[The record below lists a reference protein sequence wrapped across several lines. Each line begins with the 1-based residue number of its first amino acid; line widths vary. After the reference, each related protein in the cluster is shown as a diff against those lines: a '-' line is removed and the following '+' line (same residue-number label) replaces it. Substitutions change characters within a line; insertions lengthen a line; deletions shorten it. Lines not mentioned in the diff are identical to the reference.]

1 MGTADRPLKSVQ
13 GDEPK
18 PGSKAYWRDRALKAE
33 GKNELLEEALKH
45 EPTTP
50 VDDLFD
56 TIVEGGEKLLSE
68 AKKYRPVVEGFLR
81 KLTTK
86 E

>member
-1 MGTADRPLKSVQ
+1 
-13 GDEPK
+13 
-18 PGSKAYWRDRALKAE
+18 
-33 GKNELLEEALKH
+33 
-45 EPTTP
+45 